1 MFLFRALFLLIHV
14 DLVCE
19 PCVSC
24 SWESTIAHSKGD
36 RLVDRL
42 LYLSFLGAPLVVNLF
57 GGGRIEV
64 ASGKTNCRNCSFICN
79 FML

>member
-1 MFLFRALFLLIHV
+1 MLLFPAIFLPVPV
-14 DLVCE
+14 DFVYE

-24 SWESTIAHSKGD
+24 SWESTISHSKGD
-36 RLVDRL
+36 RLFDRMFC
-42 LYLSFLGAPLVVNLF
+42 LSFFEAPLVVTLF

-64 ASGKTNCRNCSFICN
+64 VSGKTNCRNCSFICN